1 MYVVTT
7 VLPPPIYTLYIFEFE
22 YIFLNILSIVDD
34 NYTKF
39 SSPLILSMVTY
50 YANYIIMALYSI
62 VFHCILLYSKCV
74 RSKQNENVIVNWHH
88 EYRLKKNND
97 NQITQINF

>member
-1 MYVVTT
+1 MYVITT

-62 VFHCILLYSKCV
+62 VYNYIANALEANKMKTLVFF
-74 RSKQNENVIVNWHH
+74 IVNWHH